1 MHKEPIRHHYIPQF
15 ILKNFCFED
24 RKFYYFN
31 KRLQTISVAETRDT
45 FMVKNLYRD
54 EINHPAD
61 PVKIEKDLAAYEN
74 EISRI
79 IKERFLQEKDIV
91 LSVEEE
97 AKLRLFFAIMGF
109 RSYDAQRQFG
119 DKMQMESK
127 GLYRHYQ
134 ADENFLDLWKRNLGY
149 VVNCR
154 SIEQVLSHPSI
165 DEPFKIFFH
174 RDTVGYFGRYFAVA
188 EANENS
194 AFVIGDVY
202 PVVVEGTTA
211 WGQKLDMYSIY
222 PISPKRVIFLANNG
236 VSGTPRSVL
245 QLREFIF
252 NQPKHMTETNS
263 IQIRVKRLS
272 SDEVQYINRTIAQ
285 NADQGFGF
293 KEIPRDLMK
302 TEK

>member
-79 IKERFLQEKDIV
+79 IKERFLHAKDIV
-91 LSVEEE
+91 LSAEEE

-119 DKMQMESK
+119 DKMRMESK
-127 GLYRHYQ
+127 ELYRHYR
-134 ADENFLDLWKRNLGY
+134 ADENFLDLWKRNLGH

-154 SIEQVLSHPSI
+154 SIAQVLAHPGI

-174 RDTVGYFGRYFAVA
+174 RDTVGYFGR
-188 EANENS
+188 
-194 AFVIGDVY
+194 
-202 PVVVEGTTA
+202 
-211 WGQKLDMYSIY
+211 
-222 PISPKRVIFLANNG
+222 
-236 VSGTPRSVL
+236 
-245 QLREFIF
+245 
-252 NQPKHMTETNS
+252 
-263 IQIRVKRLS
+263 
-272 SDEVQYINRTIAQ
+272 
-285 NADQGFGF
+285 
-293 KEIPRDLMK
+293 
-302 TEK
+302 